1 VTPQGGQVQLYSF
14 ADYGR
19 LWTRS
24 PSVGTPAQ
32 VEAASVGSG
41 VRIGY
46 RDYFNIDLQAAKGVE
61 GPRPSWRF
69 FFAVTAKY

>member
-1 VTPQGGQVQLYSF
+1 MQLYSF

-24 PSVGTPAQ
+24 PSVGTPAH

-41 VRIGY
+41 LRFGY
-46 RDYFNIDLQAAKGVE
+46 RDYINVDLQVAKGIE
-61 GPRPSWRF
+61 TSLHDWRV